1 METEKQGMKS
11 EMDVDDV
18 LATSP
23 QHLRKKV
30 GIAFDD
36 DGAPTSGF
44 VIVGKDSDE
53 YRKCANDLRATGIR
67 RQANKRTRIDTK
79 TEEGA
84 LEFAEVIQQNEFELA
99 CSVIVDWFGFTRNG
113 ELMAFD
119 KSIARRMLEA
129 RQSWAQRISA
139 ELENEDGFLKLSPA
153 NSAISR
159 AQNSLTLAEE
169 RTA

>member
-1 METEKQGMKS
+1 METEKQDMKS

-53 YRKCANDLRATGIR
+53 YRKCAN
-67 RQANKRTRIDTK
+67 
-79 TEEGA
+79 
-84 LEFAEVIQQNEFELA
+84 
-99 CSVIVDWFGFTRNG
+99 
-113 ELMAFD
+113 D